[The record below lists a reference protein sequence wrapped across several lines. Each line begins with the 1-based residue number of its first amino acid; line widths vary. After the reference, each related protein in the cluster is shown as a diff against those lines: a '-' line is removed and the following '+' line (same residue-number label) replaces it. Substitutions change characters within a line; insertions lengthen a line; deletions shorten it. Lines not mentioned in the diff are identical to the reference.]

1 MARIPES
8 ELERMKADVS
18 VEQLVR
24 AHGIEL
30 AKSGKDWRGR
40 CPFHDDSTPSL
51 VVTPEKNLWHCF
63 GCGLG
68 GGPVDWAMKANGIS
82 FRHAVELLREGIPAL
97 AAKVGTAHSTV
108 RALPSPVSASADDAA
123 LLEQV
128 VDYYHQTLKS
138 SPEAQAYLEKRGIA
152 GAVDH
157 FRLGYANRTLGLRM
171 PDSKRQAGAAMRAR
185 LQSVGMMRESGHE
198 HLNGSIVF
206 NWRDESGHVA
216 GLYGRK
222 IADNLR
228 PGTAYHLYLPGPHR
242 GVFNAKG
249 LRGQQEVILCES
261 IIDALTFWCAGYTN
275 VTASF
280 GAEGFTE
287 DHLALFEAQ
296 QIRRVIFAYDND
308 QAGHG
313 AAIKLADRLMLKG
326 FGCYRIRFPH
336 GLDANAYALKVTPA
350 TKSLG
355 VLVRRA
361 EWMGNGIAQRREVAM
376 PLPPHDAAV
385 LRPKEIPALRGNAA
399 STAAPEPAPSLAAKT
414 RAEPALAPE
423 IHPRGVQKSHPVIN
437 EAPLPA
443 SVEPAAP
450 SLNIECEVSDA
461 EIVFTFGAVR
471 YRVRGFDAKATGV
484 LKVNVLAS
492 SGEWSHVDTF
502 DLYHAKARANYIAR
516 AAAELRL
523 KEETVKADLG
533 RMLLKLEM
541 LQATADAPVAGAQ
554 MSADDERAALDLLHS
569 PDLLG
574 RIVLDFA
581 ACGVVGE
588 ETNKLVGYLAA
599 VSRKLD
605 APLAVVIQS
614 SSAAGKSSLMDAVL
628 AFVPEEERIK
638 YSAMT
643 GQSLFY
649 MGETNL
655 KHKVLAI
662 CEEEGASRAA
672 YALKLLQSDGEL
684 TIASTGKDAQTGNL
698 VTQEYRVE
706 GPVSIMLTTT
716 AIEIDEELLN
726 RCLILTVDEGREQTE
741 AIHRLQRQKRTLD
754 GLKLKAQKERILSL
768 HRNAQRLLK
777 PLAVVN
783 PYADQLTFLS
793 DRTRTR
799 RDHEKYLTLID
810 TIALL
815 HQYQREVKTV
825 RHAGAE
831 LAYIEATLADIEHAN
846 RIVHEVL
853 GRSLDE
859 LPPVTRRVLEQ
870 IAEAVKAKPL
880 PRESVRF
887 SRREVREWTGQSDT
901 QTRAH
906 LERLVELE
914 YLLTHRG
921 QRGQSFEYEL
931 IYDGDSSDATHLSG
945 LLDPSTIRSSR
956 GQGGQFA
963 GATRPQNAPISA
975 PSRGEQNPAEA
986 DGARP
991 SGSASM
997 NGAKTHVPEHKRMG
1011 VAASS
1016 YRQEAV

>member
-1 MARIPES
+1 MARIPDA
-8 ELERMKADVS
+8 ELERLKAEVS

-24 AHGIEL
+24 AHGIGL
-30 AKSGKDWRGR
+30 VKSGRDWRGR
-40 CPFHDDSTPSL
+40 CPFHEDGTPSL
-51 VVTPEKNLWHCF
+51 VVTPSKNLWHCF

-97 AAKVGTAHSTV
+97 AAKAGERTTV
-108 RALPSPVSASADDAA
+108 RALESPVSVEVDDAA
-123 LLEQV
+123 LLDQV
-128 VDYYHQTLKS
+128 VDYYHQSLKS
-138 SPEAQAYLEKRGIA
+138 SPEALAYLEKRGIA
-152 GAVDH
+152 AAVEP
-157 FRLGYANRTLGLRM
+157 FRLGFANRTLGLRL
-171 PDSKRQAGAAMRAR
+171 PEKNRVAGEAIRTR
-185 LQSVGMMRESGHE
+185 LQRIGVIRESGHE
-198 HLNGSIVF
+198 HLNGCIVF
-206 NWRDESGHVA
+206 GWRDEAGHVA

-222 IADNLR
+222 IVENQARNL
-228 PGTAYHLYLPGPHR
+228 PKHLYLPGPHR
-242 GVFNAKG
+242 GVFNADG
-249 LRGQQEVILCES
+249 VRGQREVIVCES
-261 IIDALTFWCAGYTN
+261 VIDALTFWCAGCTN
-275 VTASF
+275 VTAAF
-280 GAEGFTE
+280 GADGFTE
-287 DHLALFEAQ
+287 DHLALFRAQ
-296 QIRRVIFAYDND
+296 GVERVIIAYDRD
-308 QAGHG
+308 AAGDAG
-313 AAIKLADRLMLKG
+313 AQKLAQRLTVEG
-326 FGCYRIRFPH
+326 IGCYRVQFPH
-336 GLDANAYALKVTPA
+336 GLDANEYALKVTPA
-350 TKSLG
+350 AKSLG

-361 EWMGNGIAQRREVAM
+361 QWLGNGAAPVREVVV
-376 PLPPHDAAV
+376 P
-385 LRPKEIPALRGNAA
+385 
-399 STAAPEPAPSLAAKT
+399 TPSLAAGSARAAKPVPVAGLAAEVAPLP
-414 RAEPALAPE
+414 RNAEPPTSLAA
-423 IHPRGVQKSHPVIN
+423 K
-437 EAPLPA
+437 EAVVLPA

-450 SLNIECEVSDA
+450 AFDIPCEVSGS
-461 EIVFTFGAVR
+461 EIVFALDPVR
-471 YRVRGFDAKATGV
+471 YRVRGFDARAKATAGV

-492 SGEWSHVDTF
+492 VGERFHVDTF

-523 KEETVKADLG
+523 TDDVVKADLG
-533 RMLLKLEM
+533 RVLLKLEM
-541 LQATADAPVAGAQ
+541 LQAAADAPAAGAQ
-554 MSADDERAALDLLHS
+554 MRADEERAALELLRT
-569 PDLLG
+569 PALLE
-574 RIVLDFA
+574 RIVTDFA

-588 ETNKLVGYLAA
+588 ETNKLIGYLAA

-605 APLAVVIQS
+605 TPLAVVVQS

-741 AIHRLQRQKRTLD
+741 AIHRLQRHKRTLD
-754 GLKLKAQKERILSL
+754 GLKLKAQKERVLSL

-783 PYADQLTFLS
+783 PYADQLTFQS
-793 DRTRTR
+793 ERTRMR

-831 LAYIEATLADIEHAN
+831 LAYIEVTLADIEQAN
-846 RIVHEVL
+846 HLVHEVL

-859 LPPVTRRVLEQ
+859 LPPVTRRVLEE
-870 IAEAVKAKPL
+870 IAQAVKAKPL
-880 PRESVRF
+880 PRASVRF
-887 SRREVREWTGQSDT
+887 SRREVREWTGLGDT
-901 QTRAH
+901 PLRKH

-931 IYDGDSSDATHLSG
+931 MYDGDGSDATHLAG
-945 LLDPSTIRSSR
+945 LLDVTTIGSSPP
-956 GQGGQFA
+956 GEGEFA
-963 GATRPQNAPISA
+963 PGSLCQNSPSA
-975 PSRGEQNPAEA
+975 PPLLPVQNRADSGGERPCGDESGNEAELHIYGNKKP
-986 DGARP
+986 D
-991 SGSASM
+991 
-997 NGAKTHVPEHKRMG
+997 
-1011 VAASS
+1011 VAVRTS
-1016 YRQEAV
+1016 YQREPM

>member
-1 MARIPES
+1 MARIPDA
-8 ELERMKADVS
+8 ELERLKAEVS

-30 AKSGKDWRGR
+30 VKSGRDWRGR
-40 CPFHDDSTPSL
+40 CPFHEDGTPSL
-51 VVTPEKNLWHCF
+51 VVTPSKNLWHCF

-97 AAKVGTAHSTV
+97 AAKAGERTTV
-108 RALPSPVSASADDAA
+108 RALESPVSVEVDDAA
-123 LLEQV
+123 LLDQV
-128 VDYYHQTLKS
+128 VDYYHQSLKS
-138 SPEAQAYLEKRGIA
+138 SPEALAYLEKRGIA
-152 GAVDH
+152 AAVEP
-157 FRLGYANRTLGLRM
+157 FRLGFANRTLGLRL
-171 PDSKRQAGAAMRAR
+171 PEKNRVAGEAIRTR
-185 LQSVGMMRESGHE
+185 LQRIGVIRESGHE
-198 HLNGSIVF
+198 HLNGCIVF
-206 NWRDESGHVA
+206 GWRDEAGHVA

-222 IADNLR
+222 IVENQARNL
-228 PGTAYHLYLPGPHR
+228 PKHLYLPGPHR
-242 GVFNAKG
+242 GVFNADG
-249 LRGQQEVILCES
+249 VRGQREVIVCES
-261 IIDALTFWCAGYTN
+261 VIDALTFWCAGCTN
-275 VTASF
+275 VTAAF
-280 GAEGFTE
+280 GADGFTE
-287 DHLALFEAQ
+287 DHLALFRAQ
-296 QIRRVIFAYDND
+296 GVERVIIAYDRD
-308 QAGHG
+308 AAGDAG
-313 AAIKLADRLMLKG
+313 AQKLAQRLTVEG
-326 FGCYRIRFPH
+326 IGCYRVQFPH
-336 GLDANAYALKVTPA
+336 GLDANEYALKVTPA
-350 TKSLG
+350 AKSLG

-361 EWMGNGIAQRREVAM
+361 QWLGNGAAPVREVVV
-376 PLPPHDAAV
+376 P
-385 LRPKEIPALRGNAA
+385 
-399 STAAPEPAPSLAAKT
+399 TPSLAAGSARAAKPVPVAGLAAEVAPLP
-414 RAEPALAPE
+414 RNAEPPTSLAA
-423 IHPRGVQKSHPVIN
+423 K
-437 EAPLPA
+437 EAVVLPA

-450 SLNIECEVSDA
+450 AFDIPCEVSGS
-461 EIVFTFGAVR
+461 EIVFALDPVR
-471 YRVRGFDAKATGV
+471 YRVRGFDARAKATAGV

-492 SGEWSHVDTF
+492 VGERFHVDTF

-523 KEETVKADLG
+523 TDDVVKADLG
-533 RMLLKLEM
+533 RVLLKLEM
-541 LQATADAPVAGAQ
+541 LQAAADAPAAGAQ
-554 MSADDERAALDLLHS
+554 MTADEERAALELLRT
-569 PDLLG
+569 PALLE
-574 RIVLDFA
+574 RIVTDFA

-588 ETNKLVGYLAA
+588 ETNKLIGYLAA

-605 APLAVVIQS
+605 TPLAVVVQS

-741 AIHRLQRQKRTLD
+741 AIHRLQRHKRTLD
-754 GLKLKAQKERILSL
+754 GLKLKAQKERVLSL

-783 PYADQLTFLS
+783 PYADQLTFQS
-793 DRTRTR
+793 ERTRMR

-831 LAYIEATLADIEHAN
+831 LAYIEVTLADIEQAN
-846 RIVHEVL
+846 HLVHEVL

-859 LPPVTRRVLEQ
+859 LPPVTRRVLEEITQ
-870 IAEAVKAKPL
+870 AVKGKPL
-880 PRESVRF
+880 PRASVRF
-887 SRREVREWTGQSDT
+887 SRREVREWTGLGDT
-901 QTRAH
+901 PLRKH

-931 IYDGDSSDATHLSG
+931 MYDGDGSDATHLAG
-945 LLDPSTIRSSR
+945 LLDVTTIGSSPP
-956 GQGGQFA
+956 GEGEFA
-963 GATRPQNAPISA
+963 PGSLCQNSPSA
-975 PSRGEQNPAEA
+975 PPLLPVQNRADSGGERPCGDESGNEAELHIYGNKKP
-986 DGARP
+986 D
-991 SGSASM
+991 
-997 NGAKTHVPEHKRMG
+997 
-1011 VAASS
+1011 VAVRTS
-1016 YRQEAV
+1016 YQREPM

>member
-1 MARIPES
+1 MG
-8 ELERMKADVS
+8 KA
-18 VEQLVR
+18 
-24 AHGIEL
+24 
-30 AKSGKDWRGR
+30 
-40 CPFHDDSTPSL
+40 
-51 VVTPEKNLWHCF
+51 
-63 GCGLG
+63 
-68 GGPVDWAMKANGIS
+68 
-82 FRHAVELLREGIPAL
+82 
-97 AAKVGTAHSTV
+97 GTAHSTV
-108 RALPSPVSASADDAA
+108 RALPSPVSVGADDVA

-128 VDYYHQTLKS
+128 VDYYHQTLKN
-138 SPEAQAYLEKRGIA
+138 SPEAMAYLEKRGIA

-157 FRLGYANRTLGLRM
+157 FRLGYANRTLGLRL
-171 PDSKRQAGAAMRAR
+171 PEKNRHAGAAMRAR
-185 LQSVGMMRESGHE
+185 LQSVGVLRESGHE
-198 HLNGSIVF
+198 HLNGCVVF
-206 NWRDESGHVA
+206 PWFDGSGHVA

-222 IADNLR
+222 ILDNLR
-228 PGTAYHLYLPGPHR
+228 PGTAYHLYLPGAHR
-242 GVFNAKG
+242 GVFNAQG
-249 LRGQQEVILCES
+249 LRGQKEVILCES

-280 GAEGFTE
+280 GAEGLTA
-287 DHLALFEAQ
+287 DHLALFEAER
-296 QIRRVIFAYDND
+296 IERIVFAYDND
-308 QAGHG
+308 QAGREAMDRQAG
-313 AAIKLADRLMLKG
+313 RLMVKG
-326 FGCYRIRFPH
+326 VGCYRIRFPH
-336 GLDANAYALKVTPA
+336 ELDANAYALKVTPA
-350 TKSLG
+350 AKSLG
-355 VLVRRA
+355 VLMRRA
-361 EWMGNGIAQRREVAM
+361 EWLGNGVAPPREVAM
-376 PLPPHDAAV
+376 PLRSGSAPEGRDDAA
-385 LRPKEIPALRGNAA
+385 L
-399 STAAPEPAPSLAAKT
+399 TAAPEAARSLAAK
-414 RAEPALAPE
+414 AV
-423 IHPRGVQKSHPVIN
+423 HPTVAAVT
-437 EAPLPA
+437 PLPA
-443 SVEPAAP
+443 AAEAVVP
-450 SLNIECEVSDA
+450 SLDVACEVSGA
-461 EIVFTFGAVR
+461 EIVFAFGAVR
-471 YRVRGFDAKATGV
+471 YRVRGFDAKATATAGA

-492 SGEWSHVDTF
+492 AGELFHVDTF
-502 DLYHAKARANYIAR
+502 DLYYAKARASYIAR
-516 AAAELRL
+516 AAAELRV
-523 KEETVKADLG
+523 KEEAVKADLG

-541 LQATADAPVAGAQ
+541 LQSAVEVPVSSAEAMTAD
-554 MSADDERAALDLLHS
+554 EKRAALDLLRT
-569 PDLLG
+569 PELLA
-574 RIVLDFA
+574 RIVSDFA

-684 TIASTGKDAQTGNL
+684 TIASTGKDANTGNL

-741 AIHRLQRQKRTLD
+741 AIHRLQRHRRTLD
-754 GLKLKAQKERILSL
+754 GLKLKAQKERILAV

-783 PYADQLTFLS
+783 PFADQLTFLS

-815 HQYQREVKTV
+815 HQHQRDVKTV
-825 RHAGAE
+825 HSPEGTSFGAHAGAE
-831 LAYIEATLADIEHAN
+831 LAYIEVTLADIEQAN

-859 LPPVTRRVLEQ
+859 LPPVTRRVLAQ
-870 IAEAVKAKPL
+870 IAAAVNAKPL

-887 SRREVREWTGQSDT
+887 SRREVREWTGLGDT
-901 QTRAH
+901 PLRKH
-906 LERLVELE
+906 LERLVDLE

-931 IYDGDSSDATHLSG
+931 IHDGDGSNAMHLSG
-945 LLDPSTIRSSR
+945 LLDTDTIRGSLPHE
-956 GQGGQFA
+956 GGFA
-963 GATRPQNAPISA
+963 PGSLPQCSVKTPPTPPAQHS
-975 PSRGEQNPAEA
+975 AEA
-986 DGARP
+986 DSARL
-991 SGSASM
+991 SGQASIH
-997 NGAKTHVPEHKRMG
+997 GPKTHLSGNRNPVVVG
-1011 VAASS
+1011 ASL
-1016 YRQEAV
+1016 QERAS

>member
-1 MARIPES
+1 MARIPDS
-8 ELERMKADVS
+8 ELERLKTEVS

-30 AKSGKDWRGR
+30 AKSGKDLRGR
-40 CPFHDDSTPSL
+40 CPFHEDGTPSL
-51 VVTPEKNLWHCF
+51 VVTSAKNLWHCF
-63 GCGLG
+63 GCGIG

-82 FRHAVELLREGIPAL
+82 FRHAVEMLREGIPSL
-97 AAKVGTAHSTV
+97 AARVGTAHSSV
-108 RALPSPVSASADDAA
+108 RALASPVSVNADAAA
-123 LLEQV
+123 LLDQV
-128 VDYYHQTLKS
+128 VDYYHETLKS
-138 SPEAQAYLEKRGIA
+138 SPEALAYLEKRGIA

-157 FRLGYANRTLGLRM
+157 FRLGFANRTLGLRLPM
-171 PDSKRQAGAAMRAR
+171 KNRDVGEAIRTR
-185 LQSVGMMRESGHE
+185 LQDIGVIRESGHE

-206 NWRDESGHVA
+206 NWRDEAGHVV

-228 PGTAYHLYLPGPHR
+228 SGTAYHLYLPGPRR
-242 GVFNAKG
+242 GVFNAEG
-249 LRGQQEVILCES
+249 LRGQKEVILCES
-261 IIDALTFWCAGYTN
+261 VIDALTFWCAGFTN
-275 VTASF
+275 VTTSW
-280 GAEGFTE
+280 GVDGFAA
-287 DHLALFEAQ
+287 DHLALLHVLGLE
-296 QIRRVIFAYDND
+296 RVVIAYDRD
-308 QAGHG
+308 EAGDAG
-313 AAIKLADRLMLKG
+313 AAKLAERLMAEG
-326 FGCYRIRFPH
+326 FGCYRLRLPH
-336 GLDANAYALKVTPA
+336 GLDANEYALKVTPA
-350 TKSLG
+350 AKSLG
-355 VLVRRA
+355 ALIRSA
-361 EWMGNGIAQRREVAM
+361 EWLGNGRGPLRE
-376 PLPPHDAAV
+376 AV
-385 LRPKEIPALRGNAA
+385 TLRPKEVTALRSNAVRS
-399 STAAPEPAPSLAAKT
+399 STTSAEPAPSLAAKEK
-414 RAEPALAPE
+414 AEPELARADVPA
-423 IHPRGVQKSHPVIN
+423 VAVV
-437 EAPLPA
+437 ALPA

-450 SLNIECEVSDA
+450 ALDLACEVSDA
-461 EIVFTFGAVR
+461 EIVFVFGAVR
-471 YRVRGFDAKATGV
+471 YRVRGFDAKAAGV

-492 SGEWSHVDTF
+492 VGDLFHVDTF
-502 DLYHAKARANYIAR
+502 DLYHAKARASYIAR
-516 AAAELRL
+516 VAAELRL

-541 LQATADAPVAGAQ
+541 LQAAVEVPVASAES
-554 MSADDERAALDLLHS
+554 MNADDKRAALDLLRT

-574 RIVLDFA
+574 RIVDDFA

-599 VSRKLD
+599 VSRKLT

-684 TIASTGKDAQTGNL
+684 TIASTGKDADTGNL
-698 VTQEYRVE
+698 ITQQYRVE

-741 AIHRLQRQKRTLD
+741 AIHRLQRQKRTLG
-754 GLKLKAQKERILSL
+754 GLKLKVQKERILSL

-783 PYADQLTFLS
+783 PFADQLTFLS
-793 DRTRTR
+793 DKTRMR

-815 HQYQREVKTV
+815 HQHQREVKTV
-825 RHAGAE
+825 RHSGE
-831 LAYIEATLADIEHAN
+831 DLAYIEVTTGDIAHAN
-846 RIVHEVL
+846 RLVHEVL

-859 LPPVTRRVLEQ
+859 LPPVTRRVLDQ
-870 IAEAVKAKPL
+870 IVAAVKMKPV

-887 SRREVREWTGQSDT
+887 SRREVREWTGASDT
-901 QTRAH
+901 QAKLH
-906 LERLVELE
+906 LSRLAELE
-914 YLLTHRG
+914 YLLIHRAPRG
-921 QRGQSFEYEL
+921 QGFEYEL
-931 IYDGDSSDATHLSG
+931 VYDGDSSAAAHLSG
-945 LLDPSTIRSSR
+945 LIDTEQLQYDARRSGVSGER
-956 GQGGQFA
+956 
-963 GATRPQNAPISA
+963 SA
-975 PSRGEQNPAEA
+975 PGRGAVGPRSAGGRGEQNPLNA
-986 DGARP
+986 DGINL
-991 SGSASM
+991 SANQSI
-997 NGAKTHVPEHKRMG
+997 NGAEMHFSENKKTG
-1011 VAASS
+1011 VVVGASS
-1016 YRQEAV
+1016 YRQEV

>member
-8 ELERMKADVS
+8 ELERLKAEVS

-30 AKSGKDWRGR
+30 AKSGKDWRGK
-40 CPFHDDSTPSL
+40 CPFHEDSTPSF
-51 VVTPEKNLWHCF
+51 VVTPAKNLWHCF
-63 GCGLG
+63 GCNAG

-97 AAKVGTAHSTV
+97 AAKVGTTNSTV
-108 RALPSPVSASADDAA
+108 RVLEAPVSNDADDAA
-123 LLEQV
+123 LLAQV
-128 VDYYHQTLKS
+128 VDYYHQSLKA
-138 SPEAQAYLEKRGIA
+138 SPEAMAYLERRGIA
-152 GAVDH
+152 AAVEH
-157 FRLGYANRTLGLRM
+157 FKLGYANRTLGLRL
-171 PDSKRQAGAAMRAR
+171 PAKNRQAGEAIRAR
-185 LQSVGMMRESGHE
+185 LQAIGVIRESGHE
-198 HLNGSIVF
+198 HLNGCVVF
-206 NWRDESGHVA
+206 PWFDESGAVA

-222 IADNLR
+222 ILDNLR
-228 PGTAYHLYLPGPHR
+228 TGTAYHLYLPGPHR
-242 GVFNAKG
+242 GVFNAAG
-249 LRGQQEVILCES
+249 LVGSKEVIVCEA
-261 IIDALTFWCAGYTN
+261 IIDALTFWCAGLTN
-275 VTASF
+275 VTTSY
-280 GAEGFTE
+280 GIEGFTD
-287 DHLALFEAQ
+287 DHLSLFKALGIE
-296 QIRRVIFAYDND
+296 RVIIAYDRD
-308 QAGHG
+308 KPGDAG
-313 AAIKLADRLMLKG
+313 AQKLAERLIGEG
-326 FGCYRIRFPH
+326 FNCYRLLLPH
-336 GLDANAYALKVTPA
+336 GLDANEYALKVTPA
-350 TKSLG
+350 AKSLSA
-355 VLVRRA
+355 LIRS
-361 EWMGNGIAQRREVAM
+361 AQWLGKGHE
-376 PLPPHDAAV
+376 
-385 LRPKEIPALRGNAA
+385 
-399 STAAPEPAPSLAAKT
+399 PERAPSLAAKEKRPT
-414 RAEPALAPE
+414 RGSDTRTPAQTPTPTPTPTQAAPT
-423 IHPRGVQKSHPVIN
+423 P
-437 EAPLPA
+437 APASAFAAVESAVAA

-450 SLNIECEVSDA
+450 SLEIPCEVSDA
-461 EIVFTFGAVR
+461 EIVFTLGAVR
-471 YRVRGFDAKATGV
+471 YRVRGFDAKATGL

-492 SGEWSHVDTF
+492 VNEWFHVDTL
-502 DLYHAKARANYIAR
+502 DLYNAKARANYIAR
-516 AAAELRL
+516 AAAELRI
-523 KEETVKADLG
+523 KEEVIKADLG

-541 LQATADAPVAGAQ
+541 LQAAADTPTTGTQ
-554 MSADDERAALDLLHS
+554 MTADDERTALELLRT
-569 PDLLG
+569 PNLLE
-574 RIVLDFA
+574 RIVADFA

-605 APLAVVIQS
+605 TPLAVVVQS

-684 TIASTGKDAQTGNL
+684 TIASTGKDAETGNL
-698 VTQEYRVE
+698 ITQEYRVE

-741 AIHRLQRQKRTLD
+741 AIHRLQRQKRTLE
-754 GLKLKAQKERILSL
+754 GLKLKHQKQRILEV

-793 DRTRTR
+793 DKTRTR

-815 HQYQREVKTV
+815 HQHQREVKTV
-825 RHAGAE
+825 RDGENE
-831 LAYIEATLADIEHAN
+831 LAYIEVTPADIEHAN
-846 RIVHEVL
+846 ALMHEVL

-859 LPPVTRRVLEQ
+859 LPPVTRKVLVA
-870 IAEAVKAKPL
+870 IVEAVKARPV

-887 SRREVREWTGQSDT
+887 SRREVRAWTGQSDT
-901 QTRAH
+901 QARAH

-921 QRGQSFEYEL
+921 KRGQSFEYEL
-931 IYDGDSSDATHLSG
+931 IYDGDGGHASHLAG
-945 LLDPSTIRSSR
+945 LIDTSTIKSSR
-956 GQGGQFA
+956 GEDAQFA
-963 GATRPQNAPISA
+963 GATRPHIGPNAA
-975 PSRGEQNPAEA
+975 PSRGAPNRAQADEKRSSEQIEETDDKAHFYPNKNE
-986 DGARP
+986 
-991 SGSASM
+991 SL
-997 NGAKTHVPEHKRMG
+997 V
-1011 VAASS
+1011 VS
-1016 YRQEAV
+1016 YPREWA

>member
-1 MARIPES
+1 MARIPDS
-8 ELERMKADVS
+8 ELERMKAEVS

-30 AKSGKDWRGR
+30 VKSGRDVRGR
-40 CPFHDDSTPSL
+40 CPFHADGTPSL
-51 VVTPEKNLWHCF
+51 VVTPSKNLWHCF

-68 GGPVDWAMKANGIS
+68 GGPVDWVMKANGIS
-82 FRHAVELLREGIPAL
+82 FRHAVELLREGLPSV
-97 AAKVGTAHSTV
+97 AAIGAARSTV
-108 RALPSPVSASADDAA
+108 RVLESPVSVSADDAG
-123 LLEQV
+123 LLDQV
-128 VDYYHQTLKS
+128 VDYYHQTLKG
-138 SPEAQAYLEKRGIA
+138 SPEALAYLEKRGIA

-157 FRLGYANRTLGLRM
+157 FRLGFANRTLGLRL
-171 PDSKRQAGAAMRAR
+171 PLKNRGAGDAIRSR
-185 LQSVGMMRESGHE
+185 LQKLGVIRESGHE

-206 NWRDESGHVA
+206 HWRDEAGQVA

-222 IADNLR
+222 IGDSLR
-228 PGTAYHLYLPGPHR
+228 AGTAYHLYLAGPRR
-242 GVFNAKG
+242 GVFNAEG
-249 LRGQQEVILCES
+249 LRGQKEVILCEAV
-261 IIDALTFWCAGYTN
+261 IDALTFWCAGYRN
-275 VTASF
+275 VTASW
-280 GAEGFTE
+280 GAEGFTA
-287 DHLALFEAQ
+287 DHLALFRACGIE
-296 QIRRVIFAYDND
+296 RVIIAYDRD
-308 QAGHG
+308 EAGD
-313 AAIKLADRLMLKG
+313 AAAVKLAGRLMEEG
-326 FGCYRIRFPH
+326 FGCYRLRFPH
-336 GLDANAYALKVTPA
+336 GLDANEYALRVTPA
-350 TKSLG
+350 VKSLG
-355 VLVRRA
+355 VLIRSA
-361 EWMGNGIAQRREVAM
+361 EWSGNGRAPQREVIAQRSV
-376 PLPPHDAAV
+376 
-385 LRPKEIPALRGNAA
+385 PALPLAA
-399 STAAPEPAPSLAAKT
+399 KEAPEPEVVQ
-414 RAEPALAPE
+414 AEVAQA
-423 IHPRGVQKSHPVIN
+423 
-437 EAPLPA
+437 EAPNPTPIPA

-450 SLNIECEVSDA
+450 GLAIECVVSDA
-461 EIVFTFGAVR
+461 EIVFTLGAVR
-471 YRVRGFDAKATGV
+471 YRVRGFDAKAAGI

-492 SGEWSHVDTF
+492 CNEWFHVDTF
-502 DLYHAKARANYIAR
+502 DLYHAKARANYVAR
-516 AAAELRL
+516 AAAELRMR
-523 KEETVKADLG
+523 EETVKADLG

-541 LQATADAPVAGAQ
+541 LQGQAAVPAAGVQ
-554 MSADDERAALDLLHS
+554 MSAADERAALALLRE
-569 PDLLG
+569 PDLLA
-574 RIVLDFA
+574 RILSDFA

-754 GLKLKAQKERILSL
+754 GLKLKTQKEQILAL

-783 PYADQLTFLS
+783 PFADRLTFLS
-793 DRTRTR
+793 DKTRMR

-815 HQYQREVKTV
+815 HQHQREVKMV

-831 LAYIEATLADIEHAN
+831 LAYIEVTLADIESAN
-846 RIVHEVL
+846 RLVHEVL

-870 IAEAVKAKPL
+870 IVAAVKGKPL

-901 QTRAH
+901 PLCRH
-906 LERLVELE
+906 LERLVNLE

-931 IYDGDSSDATHLSG
+931 LYDGDGSDMTHLAG
-945 LLDPSTIRSSR
+945 LLDTHTIASSLT
-956 GQGGQFA
+956 A
-963 GATRPQNAPISA
+963 
-975 PSRGEQNPAEA
+975 RGEFTPPSPGHPSPKTPPSLAAQNVA
-986 DGARP
+986 DAGSVKP
-991 SGSASM
+991 SADQSM
-997 NGAKTHVPEHKRMG
+997 NGAQTHFTGNKKTG
-1011 VAASS
+1011 VVTSAS
-1016 YRQEAV
+1016 YTQGPM

>member
-1 MARIPES
+1 MARIPDA
-8 ELERMKADVS
+8 ELERLKAEVS

-24 AHGIEL
+24 AHGIGL
-30 AKSGKDWRGR
+30 VKSGRDWRGR
-40 CPFHDDSTPSL
+40 CPFHEDGTPSL
-51 VVTPEKNLWHCF
+51 VVTPSKNLWHCF

-97 AAKVGTAHSTV
+97 AAKAGERTTV
-108 RALPSPVSASADDAA
+108 RALESPVSVEVDDAA
-123 LLEQV
+123 LLDQV
-128 VDYYHQTLKS
+128 VDYYHQSLKS
-138 SPEAQAYLEKRGIA
+138 SPEALAYLEKRGIA
-152 GAVDH
+152 AAVEP
-157 FRLGYANRTLGLRM
+157 FRLGFANRTLGLRL
-171 PDSKRQAGAAMRAR
+171 PEKNRVAGEAIRTR
-185 LQSVGMMRESGHE
+185 LQRIGVIRESGHE
-198 HLNGSIVF
+198 HLNGCIVF
-206 NWRDESGHVA
+206 GWRDEAGHVA

-222 IADNLR
+222 IVENQARNL
-228 PGTAYHLYLPGPHR
+228 PKHLYLPGPHR
-242 GVFNAKG
+242 GVFNADG
-249 LRGQQEVILCES
+249 VRGQREVIVCES
-261 IIDALTFWCAGYTN
+261 VIDALTFWCAGYTN
-275 VTASF
+275 VTAAF
-280 GAEGFTE
+280 GADGFTE
-287 DHLALFEAQ
+287 DHLALFRAQ
-296 QIRRVIFAYDND
+296 GVERVIIAYDRD
-308 QAGHG
+308 AAGDAG
-313 AAIKLADRLMLKG
+313 AQKLAQRLTVEG
-326 FGCYRIRFPH
+326 IGCYRVQFPH
-336 GLDANAYALKVTPA
+336 GLDANEYALKVTPA
-350 TKSLG
+350 AKSLG

-361 EWMGNGIAQRREVAM
+361 QWLGNGAAPVREVVV
-376 PLPPHDAAV
+376 P
-385 LRPKEIPALRGNAA
+385 
-399 STAAPEPAPSLAAKT
+399 TPSLAAGSARAAKPVPVAGLAAEVAPLP
-414 RAEPALAPE
+414 RNAEPPTSLAA
-423 IHPRGVQKSHPVIN
+423 K
-437 EAPLPA
+437 EAVVLPA

-450 SLNIECEVSDA
+450 AFDIPCEVSGS
-461 EIVFTFGAVR
+461 EIVFALDPVR
-471 YRVRGFDAKATGV
+471 YRVRGFDARAKATAGV

-492 SGEWSHVDTF
+492 VGERFHVDTF

-523 KEETVKADLG
+523 TDDVVKADLG
-533 RMLLKLEM
+533 RVLLKLEM
-541 LQATADAPVAGAQ
+541 LQAAADAPAAGAQ
-554 MSADDERAALDLLHS
+554 MRADEERAALELLRT
-569 PDLLG
+569 PALLE

-605 APLAVVIQS
+605 TPLAVVIQS

-741 AIHRLQRQKRTLD
+741 AIHRLQRHKRTLD
-754 GLKLKAQKERILSL
+754 GLKLKAQKERVLSL

-783 PYADQLTFLS
+783 PYADQLTFQS
-793 DRTRTR
+793 ERTRMR

-825 RHAGAE
+825 HHAGAE
-831 LAYIEATLADIEHAN
+831 LAYIEVTLADIEQAN
-846 RIVHEVL
+846 RLVHEVL

-859 LPPVTRRVLEQ
+859 LPPVTRRVLDQ
-870 IAEAVKAKPL
+870 IVDAVKAKPL

-887 SRREVREWTGQSDT
+887 SRREVREWTGASDT
-901 QTRAH
+901 QARAH

-931 IYDGDSSDATHLSG
+931 VYDGDGSDATHLAG
-945 LLDPSTIRSSR
+945 LLDVTTIRSSR
-956 GQGGQFA
+956 GHEVEFA
-963 GATRPQNAPISA
+963 GSTRGQSGPEAA
-975 PSRGEQNPAEA
+975 PSRGAENHA
-986 DGARP
+986 DPDGARP
-991 SGSASM
+991 CGDESGNEAELPIYG
-997 NGAKTHVPEHKRMG
+997 NKKPD
-1011 VAASS
+1011 VAVRTS
-1016 YRQEAV
+1016 YQREPM

>member
-1 MARIPES
+1 MARIAES
-8 ELERMKADVS
+8 ELERLKAEVS

-24 AHGIEL
+24 AQGIEL
-30 AKSGKDWRGR
+30 AKSGRDWRAC
-40 CPFHDDSTPSL
+40 CPFHEDSTPSL
-51 VVTPEKNLWHCF
+51 VVTPAKNLWHCF
-63 GCGLG
+63 GCGAG
-68 GGPVDWAMKANGIS
+68 GGPVDWVMKASGVS
-82 FRHAVELLREGIPAL
+82 FRHAVELLREGHPSL
-97 AAKVGTAHSTV
+97 AAHVKPGTARSTV
-108 RALPSPVSASADDAA
+108 RALEAPVSAAADDAG
-123 LLEQV
+123 LLAQV
-128 VDYYHQTLKS
+128 VDYYHQTLKA
-138 SPEAQAYLEKRGIA
+138 SPEALAYLEKRGIA

-157 FRLGYANRTLGLRM
+157 FRLGYANRTLGLRL
-171 PDSKRQAGAAMRAR
+171 PGKSRQSGEAIRGR
-185 LQSVGMMRESGHE
+185 LQSVGVLRESGHE
-198 HLNGSIVF
+198 HLNGCVVF
-206 NWRDESGHVA
+206 PWFDEAGTVA

-222 IADNLR
+222 IVENQARNL
-228 PGTAYHLYLPGPHR
+228 PKHLYLPGPRR
-242 GVFNAKG
+242 GVFNAEG
-249 LRGQQEVILCES
+249 VCGQKEVIVCEA

-275 VTASF
+275 VTAAF
-280 GAEGFTE
+280 GVEGFTDE
-287 DHLALFEAQ
+287 HVALFRASGVE
-296 QIRRVIFAYDND
+296 RVIIAFDRD
-308 QAGHG
+308 RAGDAG
-313 AAIKLADRLMLKG
+313 TVKLAGRLMGEG
-326 FGCYRIRFPH
+326 FGCCRLKLPH
-336 GLDANAYALKVTPA
+336 GMDANDYALKVTPA
-350 TKSLG
+350 SKSLG
-355 VLVRRA
+355 PLIRSA
-361 EWMGNGIAQRREVAM
+361 EWLGNGRAPERAL
-376 PLPPHDAAV
+376 LPVTGAAV
-385 LRPKEIPALRGNAA
+385 KTP
-399 STAAPEPAPSLAAKT
+399 PSLAAKKEG
-414 RAEPALAPE
+414 EPAGEPDLGAPVAL
-423 IHPRGVQKSHPVIN
+423 R
-437 EAPLPA
+437 AA
-443 SVEPAAP
+443 VEPVAP
-450 SLNIECEVSDA
+450 SVDVVCEVGES
-461 EIVFTFGAVR
+461 EIVFTMGAVR
-471 YRVRGFDAKATGV
+471 YRVRGFDAKAAGV

-492 SGEWSHVDTF
+492 AANGAGEWFHVDTL
-502 DLYHAKARANYIAR
+502 DLYHARARANYIAR
-516 AAAELRL
+516 AAAELRV

-533 RMLLKLEM
+533 RVLLKLEM
-541 LQATADAPVAGAQ
+541 MQAKVEAPEPGVPV
-554 MSADDERAALDLLHS
+554 SAEERRAALDLLRS
-569 PDLLG
+569 PELLA
-574 RIVLDFA
+574 RIVADFA

-605 APLAVVIQS
+605 TPLAVVIQS

-628 AFVPEEERIK
+628 AFVPEDERIR

-684 TIASTGKDAQTGNL
+684 TIASTGKDAATGNL

-741 AIHRLQRQKRTLD
+741 AIHRLQRQKRTLE
-754 GLKLKAQKERILSL
+754 GLKLKAQKEHVLVV

-783 PYADQLTFLS
+783 PFADQLTFLS

-825 RHAGAE
+825 QHAGEALE
-831 LAYIEATLADIEHAN
+831 YIEVTLADIEAAN
-846 RIVHEVL
+846 ALVHEVL

-859 LPPVTRRVLEQ
+859 LPPVTRRVLEA
-870 IAEAVKAKPL
+870 IVEAVKAKPL

-887 SRREVREWTGQSDT
+887 SRREVRAWTGQSDT

-906 LERLVELE
+906 LDRLVELE

-931 IYDGDSSDATHLSG
+931 VYDGDGGDAAHLAG
-945 LLDPSTIRSSR
+945 LIDTATIKSSR
-956 GQGGQFA
+956 GESVEFA
-963 GATRPQNAPISA
+963 GSTRPRNAPTAA
-975 PSRGEQNPAEA
+975 PSRGAANRPDA

-991 SGSASM
+991 GGKRGTP
-997 NGAKTHVPEHKRMG
+997 GAKTHLPGDKNPG
-1011 VAASS
+1011 FAVASPQDCAS
-1016 YRQEAV
+1016 

>member
-8 ELERMKADVS
+8 ELERMKAEVS

-30 AKSGKDWRGR
+30 GKSGKDWRGR

-51 VVTPEKNLWHCF
+51 VVTPSKNLWHCF

-82 FRHAVELLREGIPAL
+82 FRHAVELLREGIPSL
-97 AAKVGTAHSTV
+97 AAKAGTAHSTV
-108 RALPSPVSASADDAA
+108 RALPSPVSAGADDAA

-128 VDYYHQTLKS
+128 VDYYHQTLKN
-138 SPEAQAYLEKRGIA
+138 SPEAMAYLEKRGIA
-152 GAVDH
+152 GAVEH
-157 FRLGYANRTLGLRM
+157 FRLGYANRTLGLRL
-171 PDSKRQAGAAMRAR
+171 PEKNRHAGAAMRAR
-185 LQSVGMMRESGHE
+185 LQSVGVLRESGHE
-198 HLNGSIVF
+198 HLNGCVVF
-206 NWRDESGHVA
+206 PWFDESGHVV

-222 IADNLR
+222 ILDNLR

-242 GVFNAKG
+242 GVFNAQG
-249 LRGQQEVILCES
+249 LCGQKEVILCES

-280 GAEGFTE
+280 GAEGLTA
-287 DHLALFEAQ
+287 DHLALFEAER
-296 QIRRVIFAYDND
+296 IERIVFAYDND
-308 QAGHG
+308 QAGREAMDRQAG
-313 AAIKLADRLMLKG
+313 RLMVKG

-336 GLDANAYALKVTPA
+336 ELDANAYALKVTPVA
-350 TKSLG
+350 KSLG

-361 EWMGNGIAQRREVAM
+361 EWLGNGVAPPREVAL
-376 PLPPHDAAV
+376 PLRLGEVPERRDDAA
-385 LRPKEIPALRGNAA
+385 PG
-399 STAAPEPAPSLAAKT
+399 AAPEAAPSLAAKT
-414 RAEPALAPE
+414 VRSVVET
-423 IHPRGVQKSHPVIN
+423 VT
-437 EAPLPA
+437 PLPA
-443 SVEPAAP
+443 AAEAVAP
-450 SLNIECEVSDA
+450 SSDIACEVSDT
-461 EIVFTFGAVR
+461 EIVFPFGVVR
-471 YRVRGFDAKATGV
+471 YRVRGFDAKATATAGA

-492 SGEWSHVDTF
+492 AGEQFHVDTF
-502 DLYHAKARANYIAR
+502 DLYHAKARASYIAR
-516 AAAELRL
+516 AAAELRV

-533 RMLLKLEM
+533 RLLLKLEM
-541 LQATADAPVAGAQ
+541 LQAAVDVPVS
-554 MSADDERAALDLLHS
+554 SAETMTVDEKRAALDLLRT
-569 PDLLG
+569 PDLLV
-574 RIVLDFA
+574 RIVSDFA

-588 ETNKLVGYLAA
+588 ETNKLVGYLSA

-605 APLAVVIQS
+605 TPLAVVIQS

-649 MGETNL
+649 MGEMNL

-684 TIASTGKDAQTGNL
+684 TIASTGKDANTGNL

-741 AIHRLQRQKRTLD
+741 AIHRLQRHKRTLD
-754 GLKLKAQKERILSL
+754 GLKLKAQKEQILAV

-783 PYADQLTFLS
+783 PFADQLTFLS
-793 DRTRTR
+793 DRTHTR

-831 LAYIEATLADIEHAN
+831 LAYIEVTLADIEQAN

-859 LPPVTRRVLEQ
+859 LPPVTRRVLAQ
-870 IAEAVKAKPL
+870 IAAAVKAKPL

-887 SRREVREWTGQSDT
+887 SRREVREWTGASDT
-901 QTRAH
+901 QTKLH
-906 LERLVELE
+906 LSRLAELE
-914 YLLTHRG
+914 YLLIHRAPRG
-921 QRGQSFEYEL
+921 QGFEYEL
-931 IYDGDSSDATHLSG
+931 IYDGDSSDATHLAGLIDVEKLKYDAQRSG
-945 LLDPSTIRSSR
+945 VNGEWSALGRGAVGPRSA
-956 GQGGQFA
+956 GGRDEKNPA
-963 GATRPQNAPISA
+963 GADEQRPCGN
-975 PSRGEQNPAEA
+975 
-986 DGARP
+986 
-991 SGSASM
+991 ASM
-997 NGAKTHVPEHKRMG
+997 NGLKTHLSGNRNPVVVG
-1011 VAASS
+1011 ASL
-1016 YRQEAV
+1016 QEGAS

>member
-8 ELERMKADVS
+8 ELERMKAEVS

-24 AHGIEL
+24 AHGIGL
-30 AKSGKDWRGR
+30 VKSGRDWRGR
-40 CPFHDDSTPSL
+40 CPFHEDGTPSL
-51 VVTPEKNLWHCF
+51 VVTPSKNLWHCF

-97 AAKVGTAHSTV
+97 AARAGERTTV
-108 RALPSPVSASADDAA
+108 RALESPVSVEVDDAA
-123 LLEQV
+123 LLDQV

-138 SPEAQAYLEKRGIA
+138 SPEALAYLEKRGIA
-152 GAVDH
+152 AAVEP
-157 FRLGYANRTLGLRM
+157 FRLGYANRTLGLRL
-171 PDSKRQAGAAMRAR
+171 PEKNRVAGEAIRTR
-185 LQSVGMMRESGHE
+185 LQRIGVIRESGHE
-198 HLNGSIVF
+198 HLNGCIVF
-206 NWRDESGHVA
+206 GWRDEAGHIA
-216 GLYGRK
+216 GPYGRK
-222 IADNLR
+222 IVENQARNL
-228 PGTAYHLYLPGPHR
+228 PKHLYLPGPHR
-242 GVFNAKG
+242 GVFNAEG
-249 LRGQQEVILCES
+249 LRGQREVIVCES
-261 IIDALTFWCAGYTN
+261 VIDALTFWCAGYQN
-275 VTASF
+275 VTAAF
-280 GAEGFTE
+280 GADGFTE
-287 DHLALFEAQ
+287 DHLALFRAQ
-296 QIRRVIFAYDND
+296 GVERVIIAYDRD
-308 QAGHG
+308 AAGDAG
-313 AAIKLADRLMLKG
+313 AQKLAQRLTVEG
-326 FGCYRIRFPH
+326 IGCYRVQFPH
-336 GLDANAYALKVTPA
+336 GLDANEYALKVTPA
-350 TKSLG
+350 AKSLG

-361 EWMGNGIAQRREVAM
+361 QWLGNGAAPVREV
-376 PLPPHDAAV
+376 V
-385 LRPKEIPALRGNAA
+385 V
-399 STAAPEPAPSLAAKT
+399 PAPSLAALPQ
-414 RAEPALAPE
+414 AE
-423 IHPRGVQKSHPVIN
+423 V
-437 EAPLPA
+437 APLPRNAEPPPSLAAKESVLSA
-443 SVEPAAP
+443 SVEPATPAFDIP
-450 SLNIECEVSDA
+450 CEVSAA
-461 EIVFTFGAVR
+461 EIVFTLDPVR
-471 YRVRGFDAKATGV
+471 YRVRGFDARAKATAGV

-492 SGEWSHVDTF
+492 VGERFHVDTF

-523 KEETVKADLG
+523 TDDVVKADLG
-533 RMLLKLEM
+533 RVLLKLEM
-541 LQATADAPVAGAQ
+541 LQAAADAPAAGAQ
-554 MSADDERAALDLLHS
+554 MTADEEREALELLRT
-569 PDLLG
+569 PALLE

-605 APLAVVIQS
+605 TPLAVVIQS

-741 AIHRLQRQKRTLD
+741 AIHRLQRHKRTLD
-754 GLKLKAQKERILSL
+754 GLKLKAQKERVLSL

-783 PYADQLTFLS
+783 PYADQLTFQS
-793 DRTRTR
+793 ERTRMR

-825 RHAGAE
+825 HHAGAE
-831 LAYIEATLADIEHAN
+831 LAYIEVTANDIASAN
-846 RIVHEVL
+846 ALVHEVL

-859 LPPVTRRVLEQ
+859 LPPVTRRVLEE
-870 IAEAVKAKPL
+870 IAQAVKGKPL
-880 PRESVRF
+880 PRASVRF
-887 SRREVREWTGQSDT
+887 SRREVREWTGLGDT
-901 QTRAH
+901 PLRKH

-931 IYDGDSSDATHLSG
+931 MYDGDGSNATHLAG
-945 LLDPSTIRSSR
+945 LLDVTTIGSSPP
-956 GQGGQFA
+956 GEGEFA
-963 GATRPQNAPISA
+963 PGSLRQNSPSA
-975 PSRGEQNPAEA
+975 PPLLPVQNRADSGGERPCGDESGNEAEL
-986 DGARP
+986 
-991 SGSASM
+991 
-997 NGAKTHVPEHKRMG
+997 HVYGNKKPD
-1011 VAASS
+1011 VAVRTS
-1016 YRQEAV
+1016 YQREPM

>member
-1 MARIPES
+1 MARIPET
-8 ELERMKADVS
+8 ELERMKAEVS

-40 CPFHDDSTPSL
+40 CPFHADGTPSL
-51 VVTPEKNLWHCF
+51 VVTPLKNLWHCF
-63 GCGLG
+63 GCGIG
-68 GGPVDWAMKANGIS
+68 GGPVDWVMKANGIS
-82 FRHAVELLREGIPAL
+82 FRHAVELLREGIPSL
-97 AAKVGTAHSTV
+97 AAIGPVRSTV
-108 RALPSPVSASADDAA
+108 RVLESPVSVSADDAA
-123 LLEQV
+123 LLDQV
-128 VDYYHQTLKS
+128 VDYYHQTLKG
-138 SPEAQAYLEKRGIA
+138 SPEALAYLEKRGIA
-152 GAVDH
+152 GAADH
-157 FRLGYANRTLGLRM
+157 FKLGFANRTLGLRL
-171 PDSKRQAGAAMRAR
+171 PLKNRGAGDAIRSR
-185 LQSVGMMRESGHE
+185 LQHIGVIRESGHE

-206 NWRDESGHVA
+206 NWRDEAGHVA

-222 IADNLR
+222 IGEGLR
-228 PGTAYHLYLPGPHR
+228 AGTAYHLYLAGPRR
-242 GVFNAKG
+242 GVFNAEG
-249 LRGQQEVILCES
+249 LRGQKEVILCES
-261 IIDALTFWCAGYTN
+261 VIDALTFWCAGYRN
-275 VTASF
+275 VTASW
-280 GAEGFTE
+280 GVEGFTA
-287 DHLALFEAQ
+287 DHLALIHELGLE
-296 QIRRVIFAYDND
+296 RVVIAYDRD
-308 QAGHG
+308 EAGD
-313 AAIKLADRLMLKG
+313 AAAVKLAERLMEEG
-326 FGCYRIRFPH
+326 FGCYRLRFPH
-336 GLDANAYALKVTPA
+336 GLDANEYALKVSPA
-350 TKSLG
+350 VKSLG
-355 VLVRRA
+355 VLIRSA
-361 EWMGNGIAQRREVAM
+361 EWLGNGKGPVRSVASMAVKSAVQEVQ
-376 PLPPHDAAV
+376 
-385 LRPKEIPALRGNAA
+385 ALRGNGDDA
-399 STAAPEPAPSLAAKT
+399 PAPAPLLVAKLAAKEEPEPEAVQ
-414 RAEPALAPE
+414 AEVTQADVAQAEAPEIATVAASVAPAAPALA
-423 IHPRGVQKSHPVIN
+423 
-437 EAPLPA
+437 L
-443 SVEPAAP
+443 
-450 SLNIECEVSDA
+450 ECVVSDA
-461 EIVFTFGAVR
+461 EIVFTLGAVR
-471 YRVRGFDAKATGV
+471 YRVRGFDAKAAGL

-492 SGEWSHVDTF
+492 CREWFHVDTF
-502 DLYHAKARANYIAR
+502 DLYHAKARANYVAR

-541 LQATADAPVAGAQ
+541 LQGAAAAPATGVQ
-554 MSADDERAALDLLHS
+554 MSAADERAALGLLRE
-569 PDLLG
+569 PELLA
-574 RIVLDFA
+574 RILADFA

-588 ETNKLVGYLAA
+588 ETNKIVGYLAA

-741 AIHRLQRQKRTLD
+741 AIHRLQRQKRTLG
-754 GLKLKAQKERILSL
+754 GLKLKTQKEQILAL

-783 PYADQLTFLS
+783 PFADQLTFLS
-793 DRTRTR
+793 DKTRMR

-815 HQYQREVKTV
+815 HQHQREVKTV

-831 LAYIEATLADIEHAN
+831 LAYIEVMVADIASAN
-846 RIVHEVL
+846 ALVHEVL

-870 IAEAVKAKPL
+870 IVCAVKGKPL

-887 SRREVREWTGQSDT
+887 SRREVREWTGASDT
-901 QTRAH
+901 QARAH
-906 LERLVELE
+906 LERLVDLE

-921 QRGQSFEYEL
+921 KRGQSFEYEL
-931 IYDGDSSDATHLSG
+931 VYDGDGSSATHLAG
-945 LLDPSTIRSSR
+945 LLDIDTNQSSR
-956 GQGGQFA
+956 GQEGEFA
-963 GATRPQNAPISA
+963 GSTRAQSGPISA
-975 PSRGEQNPAEA
+975 PSRGEKNVAEA
-986 DGARP
+986 DGPRA
-991 SGSASM
+991 SAGQPM
-997 NGAKTHVPEHKRMG
+997 NGAETHFRENKKIG
-1011 VAASS
+1011 VVSPAS
-1016 YRQEAV
+1016 YTQGPM